1 MENLVEVR
9 FDFWS
14 ALLAFGI
21 FQGLLLILVLLSYK
35 RNSTTFLLLGMVSI
49 LLLNLLNHLLLSTRL
64 FIILPH
70 LIYLFTPTF
79 YLLGPIYFW
88 HIMSVVQP
96 DYKPTQIWLHLIPF
110 FLSIIILMPFTL
122 LGGSEKIALL
132 DLHHQSALTPM
143 SLPTFLFISGQIL
156 QSFLYIFN
164 ANKVLKDV
172 RQKVQS
178 RQAIRKTQWLSKF
191 SLVFLVFWVVDFLA
205 LIIYLSFGA
214 IHQEV
219 FYISTLCSALFINV
233 LVIFAIKNNKE
244 FNQVLLNN
252 KEAKYKNST
261 LSGTEYNEVLNK
273 ITNYMEGEK
282 PYLDPELSLSKL
294 AGYLNIS
301 TNQIS
306 QVLNLVVGKTFYEFV
321 NEYRFN
327 EAKFRLRQDEYKHLT
342 ILAIALDSGFNNKNT
357 FNKVFK
363 KHSGLTPSQY
373 LKENSFDQQN

>member
-1 MENLVEVR
+1 LENLVEVR

-35 RNSTTFLLLGMVSI
+35 RNSSAWLLLGMVAI
-49 LLLNLLNHLLLSTRL
+49 LLLNLFNHLLLSTRL

-70 LIYLFTPTF
+70 LVYLFTPTF

-88 HIMSVVQP
+88 HIKSIVQP
-96 DYKPTQIWLHLIPF
+96 DYKPTQVWLHLAPF

-132 DLHHQSALTPM
+132 DLHHRSVLTPM

-156 QSFLYIFN
+156 QSFFYIFY
-164 ANKVLKDV
+164 ANKVLKGAE
-172 RQKVQS
+172 QKAQS
-178 RQAIRKTQWLSKF
+178 RQAIRKIQWLSKF
-191 SLVFLVFWVVDFLA
+191 SLVFLIFWIVDFIA
-205 LIIYLSFGA
+205 LIIYLFVGE
-214 IHQEV
+214 IHPEV

-233 LVIFAIKNNKE
+233 LVFFAIKNNKE
-244 FNQVLLNN
+244 FNQILLNN

-261 LSGTEYNEVLNK
+261 LSGTKYNEVLNK
-273 ITNYMEGEK
+273 ITDYMEGEK

-301 TNQIS
+301 TSQIS

-321 NEYRFN
+321 NEYRFH
-327 EAKFRLRQDEYKHLT
+327 EAKFRLKQDEYKHLT